1 MAINLARTRAS
12 SPFSG
17 QFSQVFACTRKSDKG
32 QFALKKIA
40 KKGSTVDEMVA
51 EVEIMH
57 RIGHGNI
64 LKLEDVFETDHDLY
78 LVLELATGGELF
90 DQIVERSHYSE
101 KDTAALM
108 TDILKCLLY
117 LHNEGVVHRD
127 LKPENL
133 LYSNKNYDTIKIADF
148 GLAKVL
154 PQLTRTG
161 SSS

>member
-1 MAINLARTRAS
+1 
-12 SPFSG
+12 
-17 QFSQVFACTRKSDKG
+17 
-32 QFALKKIA
+32 
-40 KKGSTVDEMVA
+40 MVA

-108 TDILKCLLY
+108 ADILKCLLY

-148 GLAKVL
+148 GLAKVYF
-154 PQLTRTG
+154 PH
-161 SSS
+161 